1 MPIDWPRFTELIDKH
16 QSFLLTSHIR
26 ADCDALGSELGMA
39 EVLRALGKRVAIVNG
54 QPTPPNLAF
63 IDPRHELLCIDD
75 DTAQPHLSNHDVLMI
90 LDTSAW
96 AQLGK
101 MADVLRNTAAR
112 KMVLDH
118 HISEDDLGAELFKD
132 PTSEATG
139 RLVVDAADALGV
151 SLTAQMAR
159 PLFAAVATD
168 TGWFR
173 FPSAKSATY
182 VLAARL
188 IDAGADPTDLYRLLY
203 EQDSAGR
210 VRLRGLIL
218 SRLRVE
224 LDGRLVH
231 TYVLP
236 PDYESMQAMPTDTED
251 VVNLTLGVAG
261 TQFAVIFV
269 ALLRGGYKVSFRSRC
284 HVDCN
289 QLAQLFGGGGH
300 RAAAGATLEG
310 PFEEVQEKVLDAVRT
325 AIMRSAV

>member
-1 MPIDWPRFTELIDKH
+1 MPIDWPRFAKLVHGHD
-16 QSFLLTSHIR
+16 SFLLTSHIR

-39 EVLRALGKRVAIVNG
+39 EVLRSLGKRVGIVNG

-63 IDPRHELLCIDD
+63 IDPERELLCIEDEA
-75 DTAQPHLSNHDVLMI
+75 AQAYVRDHEVLMV

-101 MADVLRNTAAR
+101 MAEVVRGTSAL

-118 HISEDDLGAELFKD
+118 HVSEDDFGAELFKD
-132 PTSEATG
+132 PSSEATG

-151 SLTAQMAR
+151 TLTSRMAQ
-159 PLFAAVATD
+159 PLFAAIATD

-173 FPSAKSATY
+173 FPSTTSNTY
-182 VLAARL
+182 RLAARL
-188 IDAGADPTDLYRLLY
+188 IEAGASPPDIYGSLY

-218 SRLRVE
+218 SRITVE
-224 LDGRLVH
+224 LGGRFVH

-236 PDYESMQAMPTDTED
+236 PDYEAMEAMPTDTED
-251 VVNLTLGVAG
+251 VVNLALGVAG
-261 TQFAVIFV
+261 TEFAVILV

-284 HVDCN
+284 QVDCN
-289 QLAQLFGGGGH
+289 QLAQQFGGGGH
-300 RAAAGATLEG
+300 RAAAGATIEG
-310 PFEEVQEKVLDAVRT
+310 TFEEVRARVLQAVRT
-325 AIMRSAV
+325 ALG